1 MRVYGFIAEF
11 NPFHNGHK
19 LFIDK
24 IKQKYHP
31 DVLIAV
37 MSGNF
42 VQRGDF
48 AVLDKW
54 QRAKIAIE
62 NGVDLVIELPFAYAV
77 QPAQYFASG
86 AIKLLNTLSVDKI
99 VFGSESDL
107 DFQALANKS
116 LQLDGK
122 FQQDYSQSSATNL
135 TDFYRY
141 NGLVVTHDPNQ
152 LLGLNY
158 ARSIVENHYDI
169 GIETIIRKRD
179 DYSATSIRQLF
190 SEQKDFSDLVP
201 SETWSAFQKERSVSW
216 DDFFNYLKFQILS
229 HSETELRQDYQMV
242 EGLEYKLKKELDSSQ
257 NFTEFIERV
266 KSKRYT
272 MARLRRL
279 MIYTLLN
286 VKESEIK
293 NVYQNPYLRVLGF
306 DQVGQKYLNF
316 LKQNDQTFI
325 TRVGKKEK
333 TALELELRADSIR
346 QLVDFSEQ
354 NFGRIP
360 YMKGVR

>member
-1 MRVYGFIAEF
+1 MKAYGFIAEF

-54 QRAKIAIE
+54 SRAKVAIE

-77 QPAQYFASG
+77 QPAQYFAEGGVS
-86 AIKLLNTLSVDKI
+86 LLNALSVDKI
-99 VFGSESDL
+99 VFGSEHEL
-107 DFQALANKS
+107 DFQSLAKKT
-116 LQLDGK
+116 LQLDER
-122 FQQDYSQSSATNL
+122 FQQDYSQSSAANL

-141 NGLVVTHDPNQ
+141 NGIDVTHDPNQ

-158 ARSIVENHYDI
+158 ARAIVGNNYDI
-169 GIETIIRKRD
+169 GIETVVRQRD
-179 DYSATSIRQLF
+179 GYSATLIRHLF
-190 SEQKDFSDLVP
+190 SENKDFSKLVP
-201 SETWSAFQKERSVSW
+201 LETLSDFQKGTSVSW

-279 MIYTLLN
+279 MVYTLLN

-306 DQVGQKYLNF
+306 DQMGQKYLNF
-316 LKQNDQTFI
+316 LKRNDQKFI
-325 TRVGKKEK
+325 TRVGKREK

-360 YMKGVR
+360 YMKGVH